1 MLAQWIS
8 SASSEQFKQAR
19 NEPLITLGSA
29 PLHVPSFRETV
40 LAQLGEKRLITAID
54 ADIAGQ
60 NARAKPL
67 DADPKGALRDIHK
80 RVGTAMLFESSGGMV
95 DKVAHLPEL
104 RFALGEPDVETTTI
118 DNAAAA
124 LEQSGFFV
132 RRIGS
137 DGYRIHHQATLRK
150 AVADLPSVPGR
161 RERSEAC
168 NQETGGK
175 GVQQGERHPKGLF
188 PEGQQRGLGRPPD
201 DPSGD
206 EPGPGM
212 EGKQPH
218 PGTDSR
224 VDAEAGRFRQAPPS
238 RSGLVYQETRQGPTR
253 PGWDHGWPGRR
264 SGAR

>member
-1 MLAQWIS
+1 MDLVSVHSNS
-8 SASSEQFKQAR
+8 SSQAR

-67 DADPKGALRDIHK
+67 DADTKGALRDIHK

-104 RFALGEPDVETTTI
+104 RFALGRARRGHRNHRQRRI
-118 DNAAAA
+118 AA
-124 LEQSGFFV
+124 LEQTGFFV
-132 RRIGS
+132 RKTGS

-150 AVADLPSVPGR
+150 AVADLRASLDEENEVKPAIRRLVEREFNKGNGIPKAFFPKDSSEVSDVPRMTLVVMSPELEWRENNHTPEQIAQWTQKREARTGSTRRRWSGVPGNR
-161 RERSEAC
+161 GGTCR
-168 NQETGGK
+168 TGWN
-175 GVQQGERHPKGLF
+175 PGL
-188 PEGQQRGLGRPPD
+188 
-201 DPSGD
+201 
-206 EPGPGM
+206 
-212 EGKQPH
+212 
-218 PGTDSR
+218 
-224 VDAEAGRFRQAPPS
+224 
-238 RSGLVYQETRQGPTR
+238 
-253 PGWDHGWPGRR
+253 PGRR